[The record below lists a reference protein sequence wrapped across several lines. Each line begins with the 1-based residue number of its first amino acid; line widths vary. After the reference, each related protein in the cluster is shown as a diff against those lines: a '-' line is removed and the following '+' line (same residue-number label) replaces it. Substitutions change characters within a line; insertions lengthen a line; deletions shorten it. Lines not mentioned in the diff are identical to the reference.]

1 MSNHK
6 NNYTSA
12 EGTRSKRNNYRFN
25 IAKECPICGKSFITD
40 IFEEEDNCSAC
51 NAIVHYYQEETNK
64 YDVLDDLRTYGW
76 SRSVAVRYD

>member
-1 MSNHK
+1 MSNH
-6 NNYTSA
+6 
-12 EGTRSKRNNYRFN
+12 NNYRFN

-51 NAIVHYYQEETNK
+51 NAVYHMYEEENTKNE
-64 YDVLDDLRTYGW
+64 VLDDLMAYGW